1 MATSRR
7 KSVKK
12 KSAKK
17 SSKKSS
23 KKSAKKSA
31 RKPAKKKA
39 VKKRAKKSVRKLAPK
54 KSAKKSARKP
64 AKKKAPKKRVK
75 KSARKPAKSSRNP
88 LHQIQDV
95 GGIVRYHAKT
105 QPNAVSLVLGERTLT
120 WAQLLSRSA
129 QVAQGLKRAGVKPQD
144 RVAFLDKNG
153 IEHFEV
159 FYGCALLNAV
169 SVDIN
174 WRLAAPEVL
183 FIANDSQAEVL
194 IVGQEFVPI
203 LNAIIGQLARIKT
216 IIVIGGHPSHDDYE
230 QWVNAQSAT
239 DPKAP
244 TKNSDVA
251 FQLYSSGTTG
261 RPKGVMLTN
270 DNYFALLPAA
280 QKIWLLSETTV
291 NLVAM
296 PLFHIG
302 GGGWATAAQ
311 YCGASSIIMR
321 DVNPA
326 EIVAWI
332 EKYRITHAFMVP
344 ALLQFALTM
353 PNIATTDFSSLELI
367 VYGASPIS
375 EAVLEGAIK
384 AFKCPFMQVYGLTE
398 TTGVV
403 TVLGPEDHDL
413 SSANKGR
420 LRSCGKPFTGIE
432 LRIVD
437 SDTEKDVPV
446 GEVGEIWIRSR
457 QVMKGYWNMPEET
470 AKSIVK
476 GRWFRSGDAGYF
488 DKDGYVYIFDRVKD
502 MIVSGGENV
511 YPAEVE
517 NALMAHPA
525 IADVAVI
532 GVPDEKWGEVPMAL
546 VVRKP
551 ETQVTEN
558 EILTFA
564 RERLAGFKTPK
575 TVGWVEVLPRNPSG
589 KILKKDLREPYWR
602 GHTRRV
608 N

>member
-1 MATSRR
+1 MAKRRKSKVKKTTRKSAKKSRKKTAKKTVKK

-17 SSKKSS
+17 TVKKKVAKKKTLK
-23 KKSAKKSA
+23 KKSAKKT
-31 RKPAKKKA
+31 
-39 VKKRAKKSVRKLAPK
+39 
-54 KSAKKSARKP
+54 
-64 AKKKAPKKRVK
+64 VK
-75 KSARKPAKSSRNP
+75 KSKPGLKVGDIGSIVRDNARK
-88 LHQIQDV
+88 
-95 GGIVRYHAKT
+95 
-105 QPNAVSLVLGERTLT
+105 QPNAVSLVLGDRTLT

-129 QVAQGLKRAGVKPQD
+129 QVAQGLRRAGVKSQD
-144 RVAFLDKNG
+144 CVAFLDKNG

-159 FYGCALLNAV
+159 FYGCSLLNAV
-169 SVDIN
+169 SVDVN
-174 WRLAAPEVL
+174 WRLAAPEVA
-183 FIANDSQAEVL
+183 FVVNDSQAEVL
-194 IVGQEFVPI
+194 IVGQEFVAV
-203 LNAIIGQLARIKT
+203 LDAIVNDLANVKT
-216 IIVIGGHPSHDDYE
+216 IIVIGGHPSHNDYE
-230 QWVNAQSAT
+230 RWVSAQSAV
-239 DPKAP
+239 DPKVS
-244 TKNSDVA
+244 TKPSDVA

-270 DNYFALLPAA
+270 DNFFALLPAA
-280 QKIWLLSETTV
+280 REVWGMSEKTV

-302 GGGWATAAQ
+302 GGGWATAGQ
-311 YCGASSIIMR
+311 YAGAKSIIMR
-321 DVNPA
+321 DVDPSA
-326 EIVAWI
+326 MLTLI
-332 EKYRITHAFMVP
+332 EKHRITHAFAVP
-344 ALLQFALTM
+344 VLLQFALAM
-353 PNIATTDFSSLELI
+353 PNIGTTDFSSLELI
-367 VYGASPIS
+367 AYGASPIS
-375 EAVLEGAIK
+375 EAVLEGSIK

-437 SDTEKDVPV
+437 SDTGKDVPN

-551 ETQVTEN
+551 DTQVTEQ
-558 EILTFA
+558 EIISFA

-575 TVGWVEVLPRNPSG
+575 SVGWVDALPRNPSG
-589 KILKKDLREPYWR
+589 KILKKVLREPYWA

>member
-17 SSKKSS
+17 SSKKSP
-23 KKSAKKSA
+23 KKSA

-39 VKKRAKKSVRKLAPK
+39 VKKRAKKSARKLAPK

-75 KSARKPAKSSRNP
+75 KSDRKPAKSSSNP

-203 LNAIIGQLARIKT
+203 LDAIIGQLARIKT

-244 TKNSDVA
+244 TKSSDVA

>member
-1 MATSRR
+1 MAKRRSKKSSRKSAKKKR
-7 KSVKK
+7 VNKSVKKKIVKKGVKRTAAKKSVKK
-12 KSAKK
+12 KSV
-17 SSKKSS
+17 

-31 RKPAKKKA
+31 KKKSMPGMK
-39 VKKRAKKSVRKLAPK
+39 VGDLGSIVRDN
-54 KSAKKSARKP
+54 ARK
-64 AKKKAPKKRVK
+64 
-75 KSARKPAKSSRNP
+75 
-88 LHQIQDV
+88 
-95 GGIVRYHAKT
+95 
-105 QPNAVSLVLGERTLT
+105 QPSAVSLVLGDKEVT

-129 QVAQGLKRAGVKPQD
+129 QVAQGLRRAGVKSQD

-169 SVDIN
+169 SVDVN
-174 WRLAAPEVL
+174 WRLAAPEVA
-183 FIANDSQAEVL
+183 FIVNDSQAEVL
-194 IVGQEFVPI
+194 IVGQEFVAI
-203 LNAIIGQLARIKT
+203 LDAIVNDLANVKT
-216 IIVIGGHPSHDDYE
+216 VIVIGGHPNHNDYE
-230 QWVNAQSAT
+230 RWVSAQPPV
-239 DPKAP
+239 DPKVS
-244 TKNSDVA
+244 TKPSDIA

-270 DNYFALLPAA
+270 DNFFALLPAA
-280 QKIWLLSETTV
+280 RDVWGMSAKTI

-302 GGGWATAAQ
+302 GGGWATAGQ
-311 YCGASSIIMR
+311 FTGAKSIIVR
-321 DVNPA
+321 DINPA
-326 EIVAWI
+326 EILTLI
-332 EKYRITHAFMVP
+332 EKHRITHGFLVP
-344 ALLQFALTM
+344 VLLQFALAM
-353 PNIATTDFSSLELI
+353 PNIGTTDFSSLELI
-367 VYGASPIS
+367 AYGASPIS

-437 SDTEKDVPV
+437 SETSKDVPV
-446 GEVGEIWIRSR
+446 GDVGEIWIRSR
-457 QVMKGYWNMPEET
+457 QIMKGYWNMPEET

-476 GRWFRSGDAGYF
+476 GGWFRSGDAGYF

-511 YPAEVE
+511 YPAEIE

-525 IADVAVI
+525 IADVAII
-532 GVPDEKWGEVPMAL
+532 GVPDDKWGEVPMAL

-551 ETQVTEN
+551 DTQVTEQ
-558 EILTFA
+558 EIIAFA

-575 TVGWVEVLPRNPSG
+575 SVDWVDALPRNPSG
-589 KILKKDLREPYWR
+589 KILKKILREPYWVGR
-602 GHTRRV
+602 SRQV

>member
-1 MATSRR
+1 MAKRRKSKVKKTTKKSAKKSRKKTAKKTVKK

-17 SSKKSS
+17 TVKKKVAKKKTLK
-23 KKSAKKSA
+23 KKSAKKT
-31 RKPAKKKA
+31 
-39 VKKRAKKSVRKLAPK
+39 
-54 KSAKKSARKP
+54 
-64 AKKKAPKKRVK
+64 VK
-75 KSARKPAKSSRNP
+75 KSKPGLKVGDIGSIVRDNARK
-88 LHQIQDV
+88 
-95 GGIVRYHAKT
+95 
-105 QPNAVSLVLGERTLT
+105 QPNVVSLVLGDRTLT

-129 QVAQGLKRAGVKPQD
+129 QVAQGLRRAGVKSQD

-159 FYGCALLNAV
+159 FYGCSLLNAV
-169 SVDIN
+169 SVDVN
-174 WRLAAPEVL
+174 WRLAAPEVA
-183 FIANDSQAEVL
+183 FVVNDSQAEVL
-194 IVGQEFVPI
+194 IVGQEFVAV
-203 LNAIIGQLARIKT
+203 LDAIVNDLANVKT
-216 IIVIGGHPSHDDYE
+216 IIVIGGHPSHNDYE
-230 QWVNAQSAT
+230 RWVSAQSAV
-239 DPKAP
+239 DPKVS
-244 TKNSDVA
+244 TKPSDVA

-270 DNYFALLPAA
+270 DNFFALLPAA
-280 QKIWLLSETTV
+280 REVWGMSEKTV

-302 GGGWATAAQ
+302 GGGWATAGQ
-311 YCGASSIIMR
+311 YAGAKSIIMR
-321 DVNPA
+321 DVDPSA
-326 EIVAWI
+326 MLTLI
-332 EKYRITHAFMVP
+332 EKHRITHAFAVP
-344 ALLQFALTM
+344 VLLQFALAM
-353 PNIATTDFSSLELI
+353 PNIGTTDFSSLELI
-367 VYGASPIS
+367 AYGASPIS
-375 EAVLEGAIK
+375 EAVLEGSIK

-437 SDTEKDVPV
+437 SDTGKDVPN

-551 ETQVTEN
+551 DTQVTEQ
-558 EILTFA
+558 EIISFA

-575 TVGWVEVLPRNPSG
+575 SVGWVDALPRNPSG
-589 KILKKDLREPYWR
+589 KILKKVLREPYWA